1 MSLLSVGFVPDMS
14 SATTAV
20 VAGKP
25 IVRGGGTFI
34 YICIPSVVSMDRWMD
49 GETRMDGWMEWM
61 DGCREPNVWI
71 WMDGSDTDLIH
82 HHDVRWRRWGVIDA

>member
-49 GETRMDGWMEWM
+49 GWNGWMDAANQTCGYGWM
-61 DGCREPNVWI
+61 DQ
-71 WMDGSDTDLIH
+71 TLI
-82 HHDVRWRRWGVIDA
+82 DSS